1 MLNCSASL
9 TISTSILKALPGKLD
24 IKRHA
29 PSILYVSA
37 SLTMSTSI
45 LKALPGKLDIKRH
58 SPCILYLPVCQLQ
71 VLVDCDS
78 SISRFSGNHGK
89 PGKSLKKVPCMKKLW
104 NLKKTLNNHG
114 KIREFCEII

>member
-9 TISTSILKALPGKLD
+9 TMSTSILKALPGKLD

-89 PGKSLKKVPCMKKLW
+89 PGKSLKKSSMHEKIMEFE
-104 NLKKTLNNHG
+104 KTP
-114 KIREFCEII
+114 E